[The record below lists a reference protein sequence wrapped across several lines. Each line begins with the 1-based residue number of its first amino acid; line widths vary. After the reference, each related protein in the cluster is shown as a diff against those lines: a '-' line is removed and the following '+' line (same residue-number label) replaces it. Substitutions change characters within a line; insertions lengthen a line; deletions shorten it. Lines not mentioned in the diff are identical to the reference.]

1 MLVSKQRLEVI
12 ALSIGSRI
20 RSAREA
26 KGLTRKEL
34 ADLINVTVS
43 AVSNYENGVSSPKEA
58 VMLDLFS
65 ALGIDPNYLFQDE
78 IDMSQLTTP
87 PLTPTE
93 SSLLSNFRTLNDE
106 GQEKLHSY
114 SEDLVQSRRYI
125 KNNSL
130 GLRENA

>member
-1 MLVSKQRLEVI
+1 M
-12 ALSIGSRI
+12 SIGSRI